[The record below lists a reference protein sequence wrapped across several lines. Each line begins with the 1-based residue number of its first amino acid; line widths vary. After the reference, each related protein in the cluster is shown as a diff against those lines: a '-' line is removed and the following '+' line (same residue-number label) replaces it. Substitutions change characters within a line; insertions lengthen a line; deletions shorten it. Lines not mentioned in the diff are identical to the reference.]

1 MPSPQA
7 RPLFFLVCLVA
18 PVGVIAAKAL
28 VPVFFIVALWLLIRR
43 WRNGELRR
51 PFQGPL
57 FYAAILIATWAL
69 ISALWA
75 LDGAAALTTF
85 AKLAGVL
92 LSALVVL
99 DGIQDLQPGDGR
111 TIGRGMVAAF
121 VVAALVL
128 ALESLSGLAGNRWY
142 LEWRGQEK
150 DFDDTILNRAEILL
164 LLSAWPTAYV
174 LWQWAGAEAGAGR
187 FRTGALAVIAVAVVV
202 IMIGVSNSNQLA
214 ALVALV
220 GAVFAA
226 FTGKWLQKLLAG
238 LVVIGFLAAPLLP
251 TTVLAPERWAAS
263 FDEKHYSALHRLHI
277 WNFAAQRITDAP
289 VIGWGLDAARR
300 IPGGD
305 TKLAGGGNVMSV
317 HTHNGSLQI
326 WLELGAVGA
335 LIFAGLL
342 AALWLRIAILEERTL
357 RAGGTGLLLS
367 ALMVANLSFGIWQTW
382 WMASLALSGL
392 LFMIAQKLKLDERLN
407 I

>member
-1 MPSPQA
+1 
-7 RPLFFLVCLVA
+7 
-18 PVGVIAAKAL
+18 
-28 VPVFFIVALWLLIRR
+28 
-43 WRNGELRR
+43 
-51 PFQGPL
+51 
-57 FYAAILIATWAL
+57 
-69 ISALWA
+69 
-75 LDGAAALTTF
+75 
-85 AKLAGVL
+85 
-92 LSALVVL
+92 
-99 DGIQDLQPGDGR
+99 
-111 TIGRGMVAAF
+111 
-121 VVAALVL
+121 
-128 ALESLSGLAGNRWY
+128 
-142 LEWRGQEK
+142 
-150 DFDDTILNRAEILL
+150 
-164 LLSAWPTAYV
+164 
-174 LWQWAGAEAGAGR
+174 
-187 FRTGALAVIAVAVVV
+187 
-202 IMIGVSNSNQLA
+202 MIGVSNSNQLA

-342 AALWLRIAILEERTL
+342 AALWLRIAILEERSL